1 VLSCLALLAG
11 RAAAQGVLFDF
22 DAASPGAGLPLEL
35 TAGGITAR
43 LTATGAGF
51 SIQRADVLGFT
62 PAGFSGLC
70 LYPNAL
76 TASDLRVDFS
86 RKVTSF
92 SILTA
97 PEEFGCDT
105 SATMRVTGYLD
116 GAFAATSTTTAPVPG
131 TWPTGTA
138 TLGAAKGFNAV
149 VVHYET
155 PPSCHDHG
163 PVFMADVMTVTPLDE
178 SLFVP
183 IVLSSAGA
191 ADALYTT
198 ELTLTNRGAAD
209 AILTL
214 DYAPAFGGGAG
225 QGTDLSAQASVAIEN
240 ALLFDE
246 IRTTQERSQTLSR
259 RLVEVQEEERRAIAR
274 ELHDETGQSLTGLLY
289 SLRLLERGASG
300 EGPAGQIHELERTV
314 QEVLENLHRM
324 AANLRPASLDHL
336 GLEAALRQHLAGVE
350 RKTGLTVRFRAR
362 GLDGDRMPP
371 MVEATLYRVVQEA
384 MTNVVRHARATS
396 VDVLAERKGEFVS
409 VLIEDDGVGFDP
421 AESGGTTHLGLIGMK
436 ERAETL
442 GGTFVVESAPGAGTT
457 VVVEV
462 PCADPNPDRR

>member
-1 VLSCLALLAG
+1 
-11 RAAAQGVLFDF
+11 
-22 DAASPGAGLPLEL
+22 
-35 TAGGITAR
+35 
-43 LTATGAGF
+43 
-51 SIQRADVLGFT
+51 
-62 PAGFSGLC
+62 
-70 LYPNAL
+70 
-76 TASDLRVDFS
+76 
-86 RKVTSF
+86 
-92 SILTA
+92 
-97 PEEFGCDT
+97 
-105 SATMRVTGYLD
+105 M
-116 GAFAATSTTTAPVPG
+116 
-131 TWPTGTA
+131 
-138 TLGAAKGFNAV
+138 
-149 VVHYET
+149 
-155 PPSCHDHG
+155 
-163 PVFMADVMTVTPLDE
+163 
-178 SLFVP
+178 
-183 IVLSSAGA
+183 
-191 ADALYTT
+191 
-198 ELTLTNRGAAD
+198 
-209 AILTL
+209 
-214 DYAPAFGGGAG
+214 
-225 QGTDLSAQASVAIEN
+225 
-240 ALLFDE
+240 
-246 IRTTQERSQTLSR
+246 
-259 RLVEVQEEERRAIAR
+259 EVQEEERRAIAR